1 MSAITSPD
9 EFVDTTTAMALEEKA
24 KLQKHFTRFDI
35 YFFLICTI
43 VGVDTLGVVAA
54 EGAQG
59 FTWLIFLAVL
69 FFVPYAFLV
78 AELGS
83 AFPEEGGSYV
93 WTRLAW
99 GRFVAAVNAVFYW
112 FSNPIWI
119 GATLALLT
127 IATINEFFFSI
138 GDNSWLFYLVGMA
151 YIWFSVYSAILSFGI
166 GKWIPTLGAWARI
179 FVLGLFVV
187 STIIYAF
194 KNGLSFPSGGE
205 FKPTYALF
213 IALVPVLFFN
223 YVGFE
228 LPSAAG
234 DEMKNPQK
242 DVPYTVL
249 RAAITAILLYGLPI
263 LAVIAVLP
271 KDEITGVDG
280 FMTAVASVFTV
291 WGGASTVMTKIAAF
305 GFILALVSSACTW
318 LMGSDR
324 SQAVASYDG
333 AGPIVLGR
341 FSAKLGTPVNVNF
354 LSGVIS
360 SIVFVA
366 AALVA
371 GGNASATFDVM
382 IGIVLTFT
390 TMSYIVIFPCL
401 IKLRY
406 SHPHVNRPYKVPLG
420 MVGVWVCG
428 VLCTFWAVFASIV
441 AIFPGFL
448 DGKLLNDSGL
458 PEDVSR
464 AKYTTIAA
472 VAIGITLLVGL
483 LFYWLGGRTREHMVE
498 VPLEGNEELAAEAGF
513 SPA

>member
-1 MSAITSPD
+1 MSAITSTD
-9 EFVDTTTAMALEEKA
+9 EFIDHTTAMALEERA
-24 KLQKHFTRFDI
+24 KLKKHFTRFDI

-59 FTWLIFLAVL
+59 FTWLIFLAVA
-69 FFVPYAFLV
+69 FFVPYALIV

-93 WTRLAW
+93 WTRLAF
-99 GRFVAAVNAVFYW
+99 GRLVAAVNAVFYW

-127 IATINEFFFSI
+127 IATVDQFFFSI
-138 GDNSWLFYLVGMA
+138 GDNSWLFYLVGLA

-179 FVLGLFVV
+179 FVLGLFVI
-187 STIIYAF
+187 STVLYAI
-194 KNGLSFPSGGE
+194 KNGLSLPQGGE

-234 DEMKNPQK
+234 DEMKDPQK
-242 DVPYTVL
+242 DVPFTVL
-249 RAAITAILLYGLPI
+249 RAAVTAILLYGLPI

-271 KDEITGVDG
+271 KEQITGVDG
-280 FMTAVASVFTV
+280 FMTAVGSVFTV
-291 WGGASTVMTKIAAF
+291 YGGAASVMTKVAAG
-305 GFILALVSSACTW
+305 GFILALISSACTW

-324 SQAVASYDG
+324 SQAVACYDG
-333 AGPIVLGR
+333 AGPRVLGR

-360 SIVFVA
+360 TIVFVA
-366 AALVA
+366 AAKIA
-371 GGNASATFDVM
+371 NGSASATFDVM

-390 TMSYIVIFPCL
+390 TISYIVIFPAL

-406 SHPHVNRPYKVPLG
+406 SHPHVNRPYKIPG
-420 MVGVWVCG
+420 GWS
-428 VLCTFWAVFASIV
+428 ASGSV
-441 AIFPGFL
+441 ASSAR
-448 DGKLLNDSGL
+448 SGRYL
-458 PEDVSR
+458 HHSSRSSR
-464 AKYTTIAA
+464 A
-472 VAIGITLLVGL
+472 LLTV
-483 LFYWLGGRTREHMVE
+483 
-498 VPLEGNEELAAEAGF
+498 
-513 SPA
+513 SC

>member
-1 MSAITSPD
+1 M
-9 EFVDTTTAMALEEKA
+9 
-24 KLQKHFTRFDI
+24 
-35 YFFLICTI
+35 
-43 VGVDTLGVVAA
+43 
-54 EGAQG
+54 
-59 FTWLIFLAVL
+59 
-69 FFVPYAFLV
+69 
-78 AELGS
+78 
-83 AFPEEGGSYV
+83 
-93 WTRLAW
+93 
-99 GRFVAAVNAVFYW
+99 
-112 FSNPIWI
+112 
-119 GATLALLT
+119 
-127 IATINEFFFSI
+127 
-138 GDNSWLFYLVGMA
+138 
-151 YIWFSVYSAILSFGI
+151 
-166 GKWIPTLGAWARI
+166 
-179 FVLGLFVV
+179 
-187 STIIYAF
+187 
-194 KNGLSFPSGGE
+194 
-205 FKPTYALF
+205 
-213 IALVPVLFFN
+213 PVLFFN

-291 WGGASTVMTKIAAF
+291 WGGAVHRDDE
-305 GFILALVSSACTW
+305 
-318 LMGSDR
+318 DR
-324 SQAVASYDG
+324 RLRVRSG
-333 AGPIVLGR
+333 AGLERLHVADGLRPEPGRGVLRRRRAAVLGR

-390 TMSYIVIFPCL
+390 TISYIVIFPAL

-406 SHPHVNRPYKVPLG
+406 SHPHVNRPYRVPGG
-420 MVGVWVCG
+420 MVGVWICG
-428 VLCTFWAVFASIV
+428 VLCTFWAVFASLV

-472 VAIGITLLVGL
+472 VAIGITLLAGL
-483 LFYWLGGRTREHMVE
+483 ALLLARRAHARAHGRGAARGQRGARRGGRLHACLIRAWSAQRCHDGPEHDARAVGCPGPSP
-498 VPLEGNEELAAEAGF
+498 VIARATVATHDNQCYVKLEEMTSERGSPPDARLSGARGSRAA
-513 SPA
+513 PP